1 MKKRRVFL
9 NVAAHAGIS
18 SLIVVIVYSLNVL
31 LLSSNKVVSPTDA
44 LFIEGV
50 GFLLIGSLLLLG
62 RGGINLWSKKAAIL
76 SATAEA
82 VSGADT
88 VGPAET
94 MRKDAWKSKGFVRAG
109 LILVLTGV
117 FMFAVYFLT
126 L

>member
-1 MKKRRVFL
+1 MKKKHIL
-9 NVAAHAGIS
+9 SNVAGIAGVS
-18 SLIVVIVYSLNVL
+18 SLIVVMAYFVNVL
-31 LLSSNKVVSPTDA
+31 LFSSNEIVSPTDA
-44 LFIEGV
+44 MFIEGV

-82 VSGADT
+82 VYGAET